1 MNEGINLLGQNKTT
15 SGVILPGPL
24 QRMRF
29 IVIGLL
35 FIVSVS
41 SVILFILVAFSPL
54 PALQTQEKN
63 LEQTLLSSKS
73 DIVKLSL
80 VKERTTSISNLLAK
94 RQNLDQRLGLVQDKI
109 SGNTTVTSLQA
120 DNTGILLTVESSSLQ
135 DLENFLNGLT
145 QYVQERKAFSRV
157 ILVDLATDQTN
168 GEYAVSV
175 HIISL

>member
-1 MNEGINLLGQNKTT
+1 MNEGINLLDQNKKS
-15 SGVILPGPL
+15 SGVILPGHL
-24 QRMRF
+24 QKMR
-29 IVIGLL
+29 ILVIGLL

-41 SVILFILVAFSPL
+41 SVILFILVELSPL
-54 PALQTQEKN
+54 PALQTQEKS

-80 VKERTTSISNLLAK
+80 VKERTTSISTLLAK
-94 RQNLDQRLGLVQDKI
+94 RQNLDEKLGLVQDKI

-120 DNTGILLTVESSSLQ
+120 DNTGILLTAESGSLQ
-135 DLENFLNGLT
+135 DLDNFLNGLI
-145 QYVQERKAFSRV
+145 QYVQEKKIFSQV

-175 HIISL
+175 HLIPL